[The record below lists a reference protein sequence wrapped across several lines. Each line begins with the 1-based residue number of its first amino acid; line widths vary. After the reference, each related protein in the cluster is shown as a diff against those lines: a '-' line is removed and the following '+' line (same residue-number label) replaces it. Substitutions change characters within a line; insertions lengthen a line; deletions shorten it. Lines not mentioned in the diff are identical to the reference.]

1 MPTPLA
7 LTDTQMA
14 AVRAA
19 AEPLAPDNRAAFLQE
34 VATALAVVP
43 DIGDGQLHQLLA
55 TIQRRHWDPPI
66 ESGNHHGPRHIGS
79 KRAG

>member
-14 AVRAA
+14 AVRRA
-19 AEPLAPDNRAAFLQE
+19 AEPLEPDNRAAFLQE

-55 TIQRRHWDPPI
+55 SIQRRHWDPPQ
-66 ESGNHHGPRHIGS
+66 EFGLKGGPRHGS
-79 KRAG
+79 KQRG